1 MNIGY
6 FKYDVPENSRY
17 SPFYAI
23 SFEFTIW
30 KVREFNDIKQWK
42 GKRDKKFHNDLKTAR
57 IPRNSSKHGKYYV
70 FPRHDFS
77 NCISKLSSSL
87 FKIIFLFLHTL

>member
-42 GKRDKKFHNDLKTAR
+42 GKRDKKFHNDWKLLEFQG
-57 IPRNSSKHGKYYV
+57 IVRNMENITYFRDMIFLTVFPNFLLPSSK
-70 FPRHDFS
+70 
-77 NCISKLSSSL
+77 
-87 FKIIFLFLHTL
+87 